1 MGRKALKR
9 LRKKRRTIK
18 LRKAP
23 AQASP
28 PVPPVDLVRF
38 MMANNS
44 ASNNIAQNNHEEL
57 LMMRMASE
65 KKNQEMESYKR
76 QIDMELQKQKDIIS
90 ERARLDK
97 ENKNMLSELKKQIE
111 SDKFMEDATREN
123 NDVKNK
129 LELQNVKHEHKMNIQ
144 TQKNEVTEQEIQRQ
158 KELNKKQEENVKLK
172 RELEIIKQKNNE
184 LNNQIKN
191 NDLYNNNLQLKDEI
205 KRLKSEN
212 EAYDELIKT
221 DEFVKSAD
229 NHKKYILELEKQ
241 KFDSELKDQVYKKRR
256 EVLLNY
262 ANIPEISEEQ
272 WTAMQNKLK
281 ESIQSSIVKEMEF
294 KKQQEEF
301 NKKEDETNHYK
312 ELLDQQ
318 TKKMHE
324 AEIEKV
330 RAEKKIE
337 KMKNKSELADEMK
350 EAIEYEATQRMDIE
364 EINKKTDLA
373 KKAMEVYQESL
384 AVNAQNKY
392 IKDNG
397 LKNAKVL
404 AEMKQKIVETEYS
417 NNAIKEYSDL
427 LDQLQKA
434 EATNSVAAKM
444 YNFTDKF
451 TDYRTSVPAAKILIE
466 QMGYYNNSF
475 DKRRNLVDSLEARI
489 AQNPNV
495 WSYMVKKYNQLEDV
509 RNHYSF
515 QTLPYLTEIINNMD
529 QTINEFKE
537 NNWALS

>member
-23 AQASP
+23 AQAS
-28 PVPPVDLVRF
+28 PPVDLVRF

-172 RELEIIKQKNNE
+172 RELEIIKQKNSE

-191 NDLYNNNLQLKDEI
+191 NDLYNNNLQLEDEI

-262 ANIPEISEEQ
+262 ANIPEISEKQ
-272 WTAMQNKLK
+272 WTEMQNKLK
-281 ESIQSSIVKEMEF
+281 QSIQSSIVKEMEF

-301 NKKEDETNHYK
+301 NKKEAETNHYK

-373 KKAMEVYQESL
+373 KRAMEVYQESL
-384 AVNAQNKY
+384 VVNAQNKY

-397 LKNAKVL
+397 LKNAKEL

-444 YNFTDKF
+444 YNFTDNF
-451 TDYRTSVPAAKILIE
+451 TDYRTGVPAAKILIE
-466 QMGYYNNSF
+466 QMGYYKNSF

-495 WSYMVKKYNQLEDV
+495 WSYMVKNHNELEDV

-529 QTINEFKE
+529 KTINEFKE

>member
-23 AQASP
+23 AQAS
-28 PVPPVDLVRF
+28 PPVDLVRF

-172 RELEIIKQKNNE
+172 RELEIIKQKNSE

-191 NDLYNNNLQLKDEI
+191 NDLYNNNLQLEDEI

-262 ANIPEISEEQ
+262 ANIPEISEKQ
-272 WTAMQNKLK
+272 WTEMQNKLK
-281 ESIQSSIVKEMEF
+281 QSIQSSIVKEMEF

-301 NKKEDETNHYK
+301 NKKEAETNHYK

-330 RAEKKIE
+330 RAEKRLEKIN
-337 KMKNKSELADEMK
+337 NKSELADEMK

-373 KKAMEVYQESL
+373 KRAMEVYQESL
-384 AVNAQNKY
+384 VVNAQNKY

-397 LKNAKVL
+397 LKNAKEL

-451 TDYRTSVPAAKILIE
+451 TDYRTGVPAAKILIE
-466 QMGYYNNSF
+466 QMGYYKNSF
-475 DKRRNLVDSLEARI
+475 ENRRNLVDSLEARI

>member
-23 AQASP
+23 AQAS
-28 PVPPVDLVRF
+28 PPVDLVRF

-262 ANIPEISEEQ
+262 ANIPEISEKQ
-272 WTAMQNKLK
+272 WTEMQNKLK

-301 NKKEDETNHYK
+301 NKKEAETNHYK

-330 RAEKKIE
+330 RAEKRLEKIN
-337 KMKNKSELADEMK
+337 NKSELADEMK

-373 KKAMEVYQESL
+373 KRAMEVYQESL
-384 AVNAQNKY
+384 VVNAQNKY

-397 LKNAKVL
+397 LKNAKEL

-444 YNFTDKF
+444 YNFTDKI
-451 TDYRTSVPAAKILIE
+451 TDYRTGVPAAKILIE
-466 QMGYYNNSF
+466 QMGYYKNSF
-475 DKRRNLVDSLEARI
+475 ENKRKLVDSLEARI

-495 WSYMVKKYNQLEDV
+495 WSYMVKKYNELEDV

>member
-23 AQASP
+23 AQAS
-28 PVPPVDLVRF
+28 PPVDLVRF

-172 RELEIIKQKNNE
+172 RELEIIKQKNSE

-262 ANIPEISEEQ
+262 ANIPEITEEQ

-301 NKKEDETNHYK
+301 NKKEAETNHYK
-312 ELLDQQ
+312 ELLEQQ

-373 KKAMEVYQESL
+373 KRAMEVYQESL
-384 AVNAQNKY
+384 VVNAQNKY

-397 LKNAKVL
+397 LKNAKEL

-451 TDYRTSVPAAKILIE
+451 TDYRTGVPAAKILIE
-466 QMGYYNNSF
+466 QMGYYKNSF
-475 DKRRNLVDSLEARI
+475 ENKRKLVDSLEARI

-495 WSYMVKKYNQLEDV
+495 WSYMVKKDNELEDV

-529 QTINEFKE
+529 KTINEFKE

>member
-23 AQASP
+23 AQAS
-28 PVPPVDLVRF
+28 PPVDLVRF

-172 RELEIIKQKNNE
+172 RELEIIKQKNSE

-262 ANIPEISEEQ
+262 ANIPEISEKQ

-301 NKKEDETNHYK
+301 NKKEAETNHYK

-330 RAEKKIE
+330 RAEKRLEKIN
-337 KMKNKSELADEMK
+337 NKSELADEMK

-373 KKAMEVYQESL
+373 KRAMEVYQESL
-384 AVNAQNKY
+384 VVNAQNKY

-397 LKNAKVL
+397 LKNAKEL

-451 TDYRTSVPAAKILIE
+451 TDYRTGVPAAKILIE
-466 QMGYYNNSF
+466 QMGYYKNSF
-475 DKRRNLVDSLEARI
+475 ENRRNLVDSLEARI

-529 QTINEFKE
+529 KTINEFKE

>member
-23 AQASP
+23 AQAS
-28 PVPPVDLVRF
+28 PPVDLVRF

-172 RELEIIKQKNNE
+172 RELEIIKQKNSE

-262 ANIPEISEEQ
+262 ANIPEISEKQ
-272 WTAMQNKLK
+272 WTEMQNKLK
-281 ESIQSSIVKEMEF
+281 QSIQSSIVKEMEF

-301 NKKEDETNHYK
+301 NKKEAETNHYK

-330 RAEKKIE
+330 RAEKRLEKIN
-337 KMKNKSELADEMK
+337 NKSELADEMK

-384 AVNAQNKY
+384 VVNAQNKY

-397 LKNAKVL
+397 LKNAKEL

-434 EATNSVAAKM
+434 EAANSVAAKM

-451 TDYRTSVPAAKILIE
+451 TDYRTGVPAAKILIE
-466 QMGYYNNSF
+466 QMGYYKNSF
-475 DKRRNLVDSLEARI
+475 ENRRKLVDSLEARI

-495 WSYMVKKYNQLEDV
+495 WSYMVKNYNELEDV

-529 QTINEFKE
+529 KTINEFKE

>member
-18 LRKAP
+18 LRKTP

-111 SDKFMEDATREN
+111 SDKFMEDAKREN

-262 ANIPEISEEQ
+262 ANIPEISEKQ

-281 ESIQSSIVKEMEF
+281 QSIQSSIVKEMEF

-301 NKKEDETNHYK
+301 NKKEAETNHYK
-312 ELLDQQ
+312 ELLEQQ

-330 RAEKKIE
+330 RAEKRLEKIN
-337 KMKNKSELADEMK
+337 NKSELADEMK

-373 KKAMEVYQESL
+373 KRAMEVYQESL
-384 AVNAQNKY
+384 VVNAQNKY

-397 LKNAKVL
+397 LKNAKEL

-444 YNFTDKF
+444 YNFTDNF
-451 TDYRTSVPAAKILIE
+451 TDYRTGVPAAKILIE
-466 QMGYYNNSF
+466 QMGYYKNSF
-475 DKRRNLVDSLEARI
+475 ENRRNLVDSLEARI

-495 WSYMVKKYNQLEDV
+495 WSYMVKNHNELEDV

-529 QTINEFKE
+529 QTINEFKAS
-537 NNWALS
+537 NWPLS

>member
-23 AQASP
+23 AQAS
-28 PVPPVDLVRF
+28 PPVDLVRF

-172 RELEIIKQKNNE
+172 RELEIIKQKNSE

-262 ANIPEISEEQ
+262 ANIPEISEKQ
-272 WTAMQNKLK
+272 WTEMQNKLK
-281 ESIQSSIVKEMEF
+281 QSIQSSIVQEMEF

-301 NKKEDETNHYK
+301 NKKEAETNHYK

-330 RAEKKIE
+330 RAEKRLEKIN
-337 KMKNKSELADEMK
+337 NKSELADEMK

-384 AVNAQNKY
+384 VVNAQNKY

-397 LKNAKVL
+397 LKNAKEL

-451 TDYRTSVPAAKILIE
+451 TDYRTGVPAAKILIE
-466 QMGYYNNSF
+466 QMGYYKNSF
-475 DKRRNLVDSLEARI
+475 ENRRKLVDSLEARI

-495 WSYMVKKYNQLEDV
+495 WSYMVKKHNELEDV

-529 QTINEFKE
+529 KTINEFKE

>member
-23 AQASP
+23 AQAS
-28 PVPPVDLVRF
+28 PPVDLVRF

-172 RELEIIKQKNNE
+172 RELEIIKQKNSE

-262 ANIPEISEEQ
+262 ANIPEISEKQ
-272 WTAMQNKLK
+272 WTEMQNKLK
-281 ESIQSSIVKEMEF
+281 QSIQSSIVQEMEF

-301 NKKEDETNHYK
+301 NKKEAETNHYK

-330 RAEKKIE
+330 RAEKRLEKIN
-337 KMKNKSELADEMK
+337 NKSELADEMK

-373 KKAMEVYQESL
+373 KRAMEVYQESL
-384 AVNAQNKY
+384 VVNAQNKY

-397 LKNAKVL
+397 LKNAKEL

-444 YNFTDKF
+444 YNFTDNF
-451 TDYRTSVPAAKILIE
+451 TDYRTGVPAAKILIE

-495 WSYMVKKYNQLEDV
+495 WSYMVKNHNELEDV

-529 QTINEFKE
+529 KTINEFKE

>member
-23 AQASP
+23 AQAS
-28 PVPPVDLVRF
+28 PPVDLVRF

-172 RELEIIKQKNNE
+172 RELEIIKQKNSE

-262 ANIPEISEEQ
+262 ANIPEITEEQ
-272 WTAMQNKLK
+272 WTSMQNKLK

-301 NKKEDETNHYK
+301 NKKEAETNHYK

-330 RAEKKIE
+330 RAEKRLEKIN
-337 KMKNKSELADEMK
+337 NKSELADEMK

-384 AVNAQNKY
+384 VVNAQNKY

-397 LKNAKVL
+397 LKNAKEL

-444 YNFTDKF
+444 YNFTDNF
-451 TDYRTSVPAAKILIE
+451 TDYRTGVPAAKILIE
-466 QMGYYNNSF
+466 QMGYYKNSF

-495 WSYMVKKYNQLEDV
+495 WSYMVKKYNELEDV

>member
-23 AQASP
+23 AQAS
-28 PVPPVDLVRF
+28 PPVDLVRF

-262 ANIPEISEEQ
+262 ANIPEISEKQ
-272 WTAMQNKLK
+272 WTEMQNKLK
-281 ESIQSSIVKEMEF
+281 ESIQSSIVQEMEF

-301 NKKEDETNHYK
+301 NKKEVETNHYK

-330 RAEKKIE
+330 RAEKRLEKIN
-337 KMKNKSELADEMK
+337 NKSELADEMK

-384 AVNAQNKY
+384 VVNAQNKY

-397 LKNAKVL
+397 LKNAKEL

-444 YNFTDKF
+444 YNFTDNF
-451 TDYRTSVPAAKILIE
+451 TDYRTGVPAAKILIE

-495 WSYMVKKYNQLEDV
+495 WSYMVKNHNELEDV

-529 QTINEFKE
+529 KTINEFKE

>member
-23 AQASP
+23 AQAS
-28 PVPPVDLVRF
+28 PPVDLVRF

-172 RELEIIKQKNNE
+172 RELEIIKQKNSE

-262 ANIPEISEEQ
+262 ANIPEISEKQ
-272 WTAMQNKLK
+272 WTEMQNKLK

-301 NKKEDETNHYK
+301 NKKEAETNHYK

-330 RAEKKIE
+330 RAEKRLEKIN
-337 KMKNKSELADEMK
+337 NKSELADEMK

-373 KKAMEVYQESL
+373 KRAMEVYQESL
-384 AVNAQNKY
+384 VVNAQNKY

-397 LKNAKVL
+397 LKNAKEL

-434 EATNSVAAKM
+434 EAANSVTAKM

-451 TDYRTSVPAAKILIE
+451 TDYRTGVPAAKILIE

-495 WSYMVKKYNQLEDV
+495 WSYMVKKHNELEDV

-529 QTINEFKE
+529 QTINEFKAS
-537 NNWALS
+537 NWPLS

>member
-23 AQASP
+23 AQAS
-28 PVPPVDLVRF
+28 PPVDLVRF

-172 RELEIIKQKNNE
+172 RELEIIKQKNSE

-191 NDLYNNNLQLKDEI
+191 NDLYNNNLQLEDEI

-262 ANIPEISEEQ
+262 ANIPEISEKQ
-272 WTAMQNKLK
+272 WTSMQNKLK
-281 ESIQSSIVKEMEF
+281 QSIQSSIVKEMEF

-301 NKKEDETNHYK
+301 NKKEAETNHYK
-312 ELLDQQ
+312 ELLEQQ

-384 AVNAQNKY
+384 VVNAQNKY

-397 LKNAKVL
+397 LKNAKEL

-466 QMGYYNNSF
+466 QMGYYKNSF

-495 WSYMVKKYNQLEDV
+495 WSYMVKKHNELEDV

-529 QTINEFKE
+529 KTINEFKE

>member
-172 RELEIIKQKNNE
+172 RELEIIKQKNSE

-262 ANIPEISEEQ
+262 ANIPEISEKQ

-301 NKKEDETNHYK
+301 NKKEAETNHYK

-330 RAEKKIE
+330 RAEKRLEKIN
-337 KMKNKSELADEMK
+337 NKSELADEMK

-373 KKAMEVYQESL
+373 KRAMEVYQESL
-384 AVNAQNKY
+384 VVNAQNKY

-397 LKNAKVL
+397 LKNAKEL

-451 TDYRTSVPAAKILIE
+451 TDYRTGVPAAKILIE
-466 QMGYYNNSF
+466 QMGYYKNSF
-475 DKRRNLVDSLEARI
+475 ENRRNLVDSLEARI

-495 WSYMVKKYNQLEDV
+495 WSYMVKKYNELEDV

-529 QTINEFKE
+529 KTINEFKE

>member
-23 AQASP
+23 AQAS
-28 PVPPVDLVRF
+28 PPVDLVRF

-172 RELEIIKQKNNE
+172 RELEIIKQKNSE

-191 NDLYNNNLQLKDEI
+191 NDLYNNNLQLEDEI

-262 ANIPEISEEQ
+262 ANIPEISEKQ
-272 WTAMQNKLK
+272 WTEMQNKLK

-301 NKKEDETNHYK
+301 NKKEAETNHYK

-330 RAEKKIE
+330 RAEKRLEKIN
-337 KMKNKSELADEMK
+337 NKSELADEMK

-384 AVNAQNKY
+384 VVNAQNKY

-397 LKNAKVL
+397 LKNAKEL

-451 TDYRTSVPAAKILIE
+451 TDYRTGVPAAKILIE
-466 QMGYYNNSF
+466 QMGYYKNSF
-475 DKRRNLVDSLEARI
+475 ENRRKLVDSLEARI

-529 QTINEFKE
+529 KTINEFKE

>member
-23 AQASP
+23 AQAS
-28 PVPPVDLVRF
+28 PPVDLVRF

-172 RELEIIKQKNNE
+172 RELEIIKQKNSE

-262 ANIPEISEEQ
+262 ANIPEISEKQ

-281 ESIQSSIVKEMEF
+281 QSIQSSIVKEMEF

-301 NKKEDETNHYK
+301 NKKEAETNHYK

-330 RAEKKIE
+330 RAEKRLEKIN
-337 KMKNKSELADEMK
+337 NKSELADEMK

-384 AVNAQNKY
+384 VVNAQNKY

-397 LKNAKVL
+397 LKNAKEL

-444 YNFTDKF
+444 YNFTDNF
-451 TDYRTSVPAAKILIE
+451 TDYRTGVPAAKILIE
-466 QMGYYNNSF
+466 QMGYYKNSF
-475 DKRRNLVDSLEARI
+475 ENKRKLVDSLEARI

-495 WSYMVKKYNQLEDV
+495 WSYMVKNHNELEDV

-529 QTINEFKE
+529 QTINEFKAS
-537 NNWALS
+537 NWPLS

>member
-23 AQASP
+23 AQAS
-28 PVPPVDLVRF
+28 PPVDLVRF

-172 RELEIIKQKNNE
+172 RELEIIKQKNSE

-262 ANIPEISEEQ
+262 ANIPEISEKQ
-272 WTAMQNKLK
+272 WTEMQNKLK

-301 NKKEDETNHYK
+301 NKKEAETNHYK

-330 RAEKKIE
+330 RAEKRLE
-337 KMKNKSELADEMK
+337 KMNNKSELADEMK

-384 AVNAQNKY
+384 VVNAQNKY

-397 LKNAKVL
+397 LKNAKEL

-444 YNFTDKF
+444 YNFTDNF
-451 TDYRTSVPAAKILIE
+451 TDYRTGVPAAKILIE
-466 QMGYYNNSF
+466 QMGYYKNSF
-475 DKRRNLVDSLEARI
+475 ENRRNLVDSLEARI

-495 WSYMVKKYNQLEDV
+495 WSYMVKKYNELEDV

-529 QTINEFKE
+529 KTINEFKE

>member
-23 AQASP
+23 AQAS
-28 PVPPVDLVRF
+28 PPVDLVRF

-172 RELEIIKQKNNE
+172 RELEIIKQKNSE

-191 NDLYNNNLQLKDEI
+191 NDLYNNNLQLEDEI

-262 ANIPEISEEQ
+262 ANIPEISEKQ
-272 WTAMQNKLK
+272 WTEMQNKLK

-301 NKKEDETNHYK
+301 NKKEAETNHYK

-330 RAEKKIE
+330 RAEKRLEKIN
-337 KMKNKSELADEMK
+337 NKSELADEMK

-373 KKAMEVYQESL
+373 KRAMEVYQESL
-384 AVNAQNKY
+384 VVNAQNKY

-397 LKNAKVL
+397 LKNAKEL

-434 EATNSVAAKM
+434 EAANSVTAKM

-495 WSYMVKKYNQLEDV
+495 WSYMVKNHNELEDV

-529 QTINEFKE
+529 KTINEFKE

>member
-23 AQASP
+23 AQAS
-28 PVPPVDLVRF
+28 PPVDLVRF

-172 RELEIIKQKNNE
+172 RELEIIKQKNSE

-262 ANIPEISEEQ
+262 ANIPEISEKQ
-272 WTAMQNKLK
+272 WTEMQNKLK

-301 NKKEDETNHYK
+301 NKKEAETNHYK

-330 RAEKKIE
+330 RAEKRLEKIN
-337 KMKNKSELADEMK
+337 NKSELADEMK

-373 KKAMEVYQESL
+373 KRAMEVYQESL
-384 AVNAQNKY
+384 VVNAQNKY

-397 LKNAKVL
+397 LKNAKEL

-444 YNFTDKF
+444 YNFTDNF
-451 TDYRTSVPAAKILIE
+451 TDYRTGVPAAKILIE
-466 QMGYYNNSF
+466 QMGYYKNSF

-495 WSYMVKKYNQLEDV
+495 WSYMVKKHNELEDV

-529 QTINEFKE
+529 KTINEFKE

>member
-23 AQASP
+23 AQAS
-28 PVPPVDLVRF
+28 PPVDLVRF

-172 RELEIIKQKNNE
+172 RELEIIKQKNSE

-262 ANIPEISEEQ
+262 ANIPEISEKQ
-272 WTAMQNKLK
+272 WTEMQNKLK

-301 NKKEDETNHYK
+301 NKKEAETNHYK

-330 RAEKKIE
+330 RAEKRLEKIN
-337 KMKNKSELADEMK
+337 NKSELADEMK

-384 AVNAQNKY
+384 VVNAQNKY

-397 LKNAKVL
+397 LKNAKEL

-444 YNFTDKF
+444 YNFTDNF
-451 TDYRTSVPAAKILIE
+451 TDYRTGVPAAKILIE
-466 QMGYYNNSF
+466 QMGYYKNSF
-475 DKRRNLVDSLEARI
+475 ENKRKLVDSLEARI

-495 WSYMVKKYNQLEDV
+495 WSYMVKKDNELEDV

-529 QTINEFKE
+529 KTINEFKE

>member
-23 AQASP
+23 AQAS
-28 PVPPVDLVRF
+28 PPVDLVRF

-262 ANIPEISEEQ
+262 ANIPEISEKQ
-272 WTAMQNKLK
+272 WTEMQNKLK

-301 NKKEDETNHYK
+301 NKKEAETNHYK

-330 RAEKKIE
+330 RAEKRLEKIN
-337 KMKNKSELADEMK
+337 NKSELADEMK
-350 EAIEYEATQRMDIE
+350 EALEYEATQRMDIE

-384 AVNAQNKY
+384 VVNAQNKY

-397 LKNAKVL
+397 LKNAKEL

-444 YNFTDKF
+444 YNFTDNF
-451 TDYRTSVPAAKILIE
+451 TDYRTGVPAAKILIE
-466 QMGYYNNSF
+466 QMGYYKNSF

-495 WSYMVKKYNQLEDV
+495 WSYMVKKYNELEDV

-529 QTINEFKE
+529 KTINEFKE

>member
-23 AQASP
+23 AQAS
-28 PVPPVDLVRF
+28 PPVDLVRF

-262 ANIPEISEEQ
+262 ANIPEISEKQ

-281 ESIQSSIVKEMEF
+281 QSIQSSIVKEMEF

-301 NKKEDETNHYK
+301 NKKEAETNHYK

-330 RAEKKIE
+330 RAEKRLEKIN
-337 KMKNKSELADEMK
+337 NKSELADEMK
-350 EAIEYEATQRMDIE
+350 EALEYEATQRMDIE

-384 AVNAQNKY
+384 VVNAQNKY

-397 LKNAKVL
+397 LKNAKEL

-444 YNFTDKF
+444 YNFTDNF
-451 TDYRTSVPAAKILIE
+451 TDYRTGVPAAKILIE
-466 QMGYYNNSF
+466 QMGYYKNSF
-475 DKRRNLVDSLEARI
+475 ENKRKLVDSLEARI

-495 WSYMVKKYNQLEDV
+495 WSYMVKNHNELEDV

-529 QTINEFKE
+529 QTINEFKAS
-537 NNWALS
+537 NWPLS

>member
-23 AQASP
+23 AQAS
-28 PVPPVDLVRF
+28 PPVDLVRF

-172 RELEIIKQKNNE
+172 RELEIIKQKNSE

-262 ANIPEISEEQ
+262 ANIPEISEKQ
-272 WTAMQNKLK
+272 WTEMQNKLK

-301 NKKEDETNHYK
+301 NKKEAETNHYK

-330 RAEKKIE
+330 RAEKKLE
-337 KMKNKSELADEMK
+337 KINNKSELADEMK

-373 KKAMEVYQESL
+373 KRAMEVYQESL
-384 AVNAQNKY
+384 VVNAQNKY

-397 LKNAKVL
+397 LKNAKEL

-466 QMGYYNNSF
+466 QMGYYKNSF
-475 DKRRNLVDSLEARI
+475 DKRRKLVDSLEARI

-495 WSYMVKKYNQLEDV
+495 WSYMVKNHNELEDV

-529 QTINEFKE
+529 KTINEFKE

>member
-23 AQASP
+23 AQAS
-28 PVPPVDLVRF
+28 PPVDLVRF

-172 RELEIIKQKNNE
+172 RELEIIKQKNSE

-262 ANIPEISEEQ
+262 ANIPEISEKQ
-272 WTAMQNKLK
+272 WTEMQNKLK
-281 ESIQSSIVKEMEF
+281 ESIQSSIVQEMEF

-301 NKKEDETNHYK
+301 NKKEAETNHYK

-330 RAEKKIE
+330 RAEKRLEKIN
-337 KMKNKSELADEMK
+337 NKSELADEMK

-384 AVNAQNKY
+384 VVNAQNKY

-397 LKNAKVL
+397 LKNAKEL

-466 QMGYYNNSF
+466 QMGYYKNSF
-475 DKRRNLVDSLEARI
+475 ENRRNLVDSLEARI

-495 WSYMVKKYNQLEDV
+495 WSYMVKNHNELEDV

-529 QTINEFKE
+529 KTINEFKE

>member
-23 AQASP
+23 AQAS
-28 PVPPVDLVRF
+28 PPVDLVRF

-172 RELEIIKQKNNE
+172 RELEIIKQKNSE

-262 ANIPEISEEQ
+262 ANIPEISEKQ
-272 WTAMQNKLK
+272 WTEMQNKLK

-301 NKKEDETNHYK
+301 NKKEAETNHYK

-330 RAEKKIE
+330 RAEKRLEKIN
-337 KMKNKSELADEMK
+337 NKSELADEMK

-384 AVNAQNKY
+384 VVNAQNKY

-397 LKNAKVL
+397 LKNAKEL

-434 EATNSVAAKM
+434 EAANSVAAKM

-451 TDYRTSVPAAKILIE
+451 TDYRTSIPAAKILIE
-466 QMGYYNNSF
+466 QMGYYKNSF
-475 DKRRNLVDSLEARI
+475 EKRRNLVDSLEARI

-495 WSYMVKKYNQLEDV
+495 WSYMVKNHNELEDV

-529 QTINEFKE
+529 KTINEFKE

>member
-23 AQASP
+23 AQAS
-28 PVPPVDLVRF
+28 PPVDLVRF

-262 ANIPEISEEQ
+262 ANIPEISEKQ
-272 WTAMQNKLK
+272 WTEMQNKLK

-301 NKKEDETNHYK
+301 NKKEAETNHYK

-330 RAEKKIE
+330 RAEKRLEKIN
-337 KMKNKSELADEMK
+337 NKSELADEMK

-384 AVNAQNKY
+384 VVNAQNKY

-397 LKNAKVL
+397 LKNAKEL

-444 YNFTDKF
+444 YNFTDNF
-451 TDYRTSVPAAKILIE
+451 TDYRTGVPAAKILIE
-466 QMGYYNNSF
+466 QMGYYKNSF

-495 WSYMVKKYNQLEDV
+495 WSYMVKNHNELEDV

-529 QTINEFKE
+529 QTINEFKAS
-537 NNWALS
+537 NWPLS

>member
-23 AQASP
+23 AQAS
-28 PVPPVDLVRF
+28 PPVDLVRF

-172 RELEIIKQKNNE
+172 RELEIIKQKNSE

-262 ANIPEISEEQ
+262 ANIPEISEKQ
-272 WTAMQNKLK
+272 WTEMQNKLK
-281 ESIQSSIVKEMEF
+281 ESIQSSIVQEMEF

-301 NKKEDETNHYK
+301 NKKEAETNHYK

-330 RAEKKIE
+330 RAEKRLEKIN
-337 KMKNKSELADEMK
+337 NKSELADEMK

-384 AVNAQNKY
+384 VVNAQNKY

-397 LKNAKVL
+397 LKNAKEL

-444 YNFTDKF
+444 YNFTDNF
-451 TDYRTSVPAAKILIE
+451 TDYRTGVPAAKILIE
-466 QMGYYNNSF
+466 QMGYYKNSF
-475 DKRRNLVDSLEARI
+475 ENRRKLVDSLEARI

-495 WSYMVKKYNQLEDV
+495 WSYMVKNHNELEDV

-529 QTINEFKE
+529 KTINEFKE

>member
-23 AQASP
+23 AQAS
-28 PVPPVDLVRF
+28 PPVDLVRF

-172 RELEIIKQKNNE
+172 RELEIIKQKNSE

-262 ANIPEISEEQ
+262 ANIPEISEKQ
-272 WTAMQNKLK
+272 WTEMQNKLK

-301 NKKEDETNHYK
+301 NKKEAETNHYK
-312 ELLDQQ
+312 ELLEQQ

-330 RAEKKIE
+330 RAEKRLEKIN
-337 KMKNKSELADEMK
+337 NKSELADEMK

-384 AVNAQNKY
+384 VVNAQNKY

-397 LKNAKVL
+397 LKNAKEL

-444 YNFTDKF
+444 YNFTDNF
-451 TDYRTSVPAAKILIE
+451 TDYRTGVPAAKTLIE
-466 QMGYYNNSF
+466 QMGYYKNSF
-475 DKRRNLVDSLEARI
+475 ENRRKLVDSLEARI

-529 QTINEFKE
+529 KTINEFKE

>member
-23 AQASP
+23 AQAS
-28 PVPPVDLVRF
+28 PPVDLVRF

-172 RELEIIKQKNNE
+172 RELEIIKQKNSE

-191 NDLYNNNLQLKDEI
+191 NDLYNNNLQLEDEI

-262 ANIPEISEEQ
+262 ANIPEISEKQ

-301 NKKEDETNHYK
+301 NKKEAETNHYK

-330 RAEKKIE
+330 RAEKRLE
-337 KMKNKSELADEMK
+337 KMNNKSVLADEMK
-350 EAIEYEATQRMDIE
+350 EALEYEATQRMDIE

-373 KKAMEVYQESL
+373 KRAMEVYQESL
-384 AVNAQNKY
+384 VVNAQNKY

-397 LKNAKVL
+397 LKNAKEL

-434 EATNSVAAKM
+434 EAANSVAAKM

-466 QMGYYNNSF
+466 QMGYYKNSF

-529 QTINEFKE
+529 KTINEFKE

>member
-23 AQASP
+23 AQAS
-28 PVPPVDLVRF
+28 PPVDLVRF

-172 RELEIIKQKNNE
+172 RELEIIKQKNSE

-262 ANIPEISEEQ
+262 ANIPEISEKQ

-301 NKKEDETNHYK
+301 NKKEAETNHYK

-330 RAEKKIE
+330 RAEKRLEKIN
-337 KMKNKSELADEMK
+337 NKSELADEMK

-384 AVNAQNKY
+384 VVNAQNKY

-397 LKNAKVL
+397 LKNAKEL

-451 TDYRTSVPAAKILIE
+451 TDYRTGVPAAKILIE
-466 QMGYYNNSF
+466 QMGYYKNSF

-495 WSYMVKKYNQLEDV
+495 WSYMVKKYNELEDV

>member
-23 AQASP
+23 AQAS
-28 PVPPVDLVRF
+28 PPVDLVRF

-172 RELEIIKQKNNE
+172 RELEIIKQKNSE

-191 NDLYNNNLQLKDEI
+191 NDLYNNNLQLEDEI

-262 ANIPEISEEQ
+262 ANIPEISEKQ
-272 WTAMQNKLK
+272 WTEMQNKLK
-281 ESIQSSIVKEMEF
+281 QSIQSSIVQEMEF

-301 NKKEDETNHYK
+301 NKKEAETNHYK

-330 RAEKKIE
+330 RAEKRLEKIN
-337 KMKNKSELADEMK
+337 NKSELADEMK

-373 KKAMEVYQESL
+373 KRAMEVYQESL
-384 AVNAQNKY
+384 VVNAQNKY

-397 LKNAKVL
+397 LKNAKEL

-466 QMGYYNNSF
+466 QMGYYKNSF

-495 WSYMVKKYNQLEDV
+495 WSYMVKNHNELEDV

>member
-23 AQASP
+23 AQAS
-28 PVPPVDLVRF
+28 PPVDLVRF

-262 ANIPEISEEQ
+262 ANIPEISEKQ

-301 NKKEDETNHYK
+301 NKKEAETNHYK

-330 RAEKKIE
+330 RAEKRIE

-384 AVNAQNKY
+384 VVNAQNKY

-397 LKNAKVL
+397 LKNAKEL

-451 TDYRTSVPAAKILIE
+451 TDYRTGVPAAKILIE
-466 QMGYYNNSF
+466 QMGYYKNSF

-495 WSYMVKKYNQLEDV
+495 WSYMVKKHNELEDV

-529 QTINEFKE
+529 KTINEFKE

>member
-23 AQASP
+23 AQAS
-28 PVPPVDLVRF
+28 PPVDLVRF

-191 NDLYNNNLQLKDEI
+191 NDLYNNNLQLEDEI

-262 ANIPEISEEQ
+262 ANIPEISEKQ
-272 WTAMQNKLK
+272 WTEMQNKLK

-301 NKKEDETNHYK
+301 NKKEAETNHYK

-330 RAEKKIE
+330 RAEKRLEKIN
-337 KMKNKSELADEMK
+337 NKSELADEMK

-384 AVNAQNKY
+384 VVNAQNKY

-397 LKNAKVL
+397 LKNAKEL

-466 QMGYYNNSF
+466 QMGYYKNSF
-475 DKRRNLVDSLEARI
+475 ENRRNLVDSLEARI

-495 WSYMVKKYNQLEDV
+495 WSYMVKKHNELEDV

-529 QTINEFKE
+529 KTINEFKE

>member
-23 AQASP
+23 AQAS
-28 PVPPVDLVRF
+28 PPVDLVRF

-262 ANIPEISEEQ
+262 ANIPEISEKQ
-272 WTAMQNKLK
+272 WTEMQNKLK

-301 NKKEDETNHYK
+301 NKKEAETNHYK

-330 RAEKKIE
+330 RAEKRLE
-337 KMKNKSELADEMK
+337 KMNNKSELADEMK

-373 KKAMEVYQESL
+373 KRAMEVYQESL
-384 AVNAQNKY
+384 VVNAQNKY

-397 LKNAKVL
+397 LKNAKEL

-451 TDYRTSVPAAKILIE
+451 TDYRTGVPAAKILIE
-466 QMGYYNNSF
+466 QMGYYKNSF
-475 DKRRNLVDSLEARI
+475 ENRRKLVDSLEARI

-495 WSYMVKKYNQLEDV
+495 WSYMVKKYNKLEDV

>member
-23 AQASP
+23 AQAS
-28 PVPPVDLVRF
+28 PPVDLVRF

-172 RELEIIKQKNNE
+172 RELEIIKQKNSE

-262 ANIPEISEEQ
+262 ANIPEISEKQ
-272 WTAMQNKLK
+272 WTEMQNKLK

-301 NKKEDETNHYK
+301 NKKEAETNHYK

-330 RAEKKIE
+330 RAEKRIE
-337 KMKNKSELADEMK
+337 KMNNKSELADEMK

-373 KKAMEVYQESL
+373 KRAMEVYQESL
-384 AVNAQNKY
+384 VVNAQNKY

-397 LKNAKVL
+397 LKNAKEL

-444 YNFTDKF
+444 YNFTDNF
-451 TDYRTSVPAAKILIE
+451 TDYRTGVPAAKILIE
-466 QMGYYNNSF
+466 QMGYYKNSF

-495 WSYMVKKYNQLEDV
+495 WSYMVKNHNELEDV

-529 QTINEFKE
+529 KTINEFKE

>member
-23 AQASP
+23 AQAS
-28 PVPPVDLVRF
+28 PPVDLVRF

-172 RELEIIKQKNNE
+172 RELEIIKQKNSE

-191 NDLYNNNLQLKDEI
+191 NDLYNNNLQLEDEI

-262 ANIPEISEEQ
+262 ANIPEISEKQ
-272 WTAMQNKLK
+272 WTEMQNKLK

-301 NKKEDETNHYK
+301 NKKEAETNHYK

-330 RAEKKIE
+330 RAEKRLE
-337 KMKNKSELADEMK
+337 KMNNKSVLADEMK
-350 EAIEYEATQRMDIE
+350 EALEYEATQRMDIE

-384 AVNAQNKY
+384 VVNAQNKY

-397 LKNAKVL
+397 LKNAKEL

-451 TDYRTSVPAAKILIE
+451 TDYRTSIPAAKILIE
-466 QMGYYNNSF
+466 QMGYYKNSF
-475 DKRRNLVDSLEARI
+475 EKRRNLVDSLEARI

-495 WSYMVKKYNQLEDV
+495 WSYMVKKYNELEDV

-529 QTINEFKE
+529 KTINEFKE

>member
-262 ANIPEISEEQ
+262 ANIPEISEKQ
-272 WTAMQNKLK
+272 WTEMQNKLK
-281 ESIQSSIVKEMEF
+281 QSIQSSIVQEMEF

-301 NKKEDETNHYK
+301 NKKEAETNHYK

-330 RAEKKIE
+330 RAEKKLE
-337 KMKNKSELADEMK
+337 KINNKSELADEMK

-373 KKAMEVYQESL
+373 KRAMEVYQESL
-384 AVNAQNKY
+384 VVNAQNKY

-397 LKNAKVL
+397 LKNAKEL

-466 QMGYYNNSF
+466 QMGYYKNSF

-495 WSYMVKKYNQLEDV
+495 WSYMVKNHNELEDV

-529 QTINEFKE
+529 KTINEFKE

>member
-23 AQASP
+23 AQAS
-28 PVPPVDLVRF
+28 PPVDLVRF

-172 RELEIIKQKNNE
+172 RELEIIKQKNSE

-191 NDLYNNNLQLKDEI
+191 NDLYNNNLQLEDEI

-262 ANIPEISEEQ
+262 ANIPEISEKQ
-272 WTAMQNKLK
+272 WTEMQNKLK

-301 NKKEDETNHYK
+301 NKKEAETNHYK

-384 AVNAQNKY
+384 VVNAQNKY

-397 LKNAKVL
+397 LKNAKEL

-495 WSYMVKKYNQLEDV
+495 WSYMVKKYNELEDV

-529 QTINEFKE
+529 KTINEFKE

>member
-23 AQASP
+23 AQAS
-28 PVPPVDLVRF
+28 PPVDLVRF

-172 RELEIIKQKNNE
+172 RELEIIKQKNSE

-262 ANIPEISEEQ
+262 ANIPEISEKQ
-272 WTAMQNKLK
+272 WTEMQNKLK

-301 NKKEDETNHYK
+301 NKKEAETNHYK

-330 RAEKKIE
+330 RAEKRLE
-337 KMKNKSELADEMK
+337 KMNNKSALADEMK
-350 EAIEYEATQRMDIE
+350 EALEYEATQRMDIE

-384 AVNAQNKY
+384 VVNAQNKY

-397 LKNAKVL
+397 LKNAKEL

-444 YNFTDKF
+444 YNFTDNF
-451 TDYRTSVPAAKILIE
+451 TDYRTGVPAAKTLIE
-466 QMGYYNNSF
+466 QMGYYKNSF

-495 WSYMVKKYNQLEDV
+495 WSYMVKKYNELEDV

-529 QTINEFKE
+529 KTINEFKE

>member
-23 AQASP
+23 AQAS
-28 PVPPVDLVRF
+28 PPVDLVRF

-172 RELEIIKQKNNE
+172 RELEIIKQKNSE

-262 ANIPEISEEQ
+262 ANIPEISEKQ

-301 NKKEDETNHYK
+301 NKKEAETNHYK

-330 RAEKKIE
+330 RAEKRLE
-337 KMKNKSELADEMK
+337 KMNNKSELADEMK

-384 AVNAQNKY
+384 VVNAQNKY

-397 LKNAKVL
+397 LKNAKEL

-451 TDYRTSVPAAKILIE
+451 TDYRTGVPAAKILIE
-466 QMGYYNNSF
+466 QMGYYKNSF
-475 DKRRNLVDSLEARI
+475 ENRRNLVDSLEARI

-495 WSYMVKKYNQLEDV
+495 WSYMVKKHNELEDV

-529 QTINEFKE
+529 KTINEFKE